1 MKLSKNLP
9 LYIIAAAIVVIVIL
23 LIINEYAIYG
33 LIVLGIALL
42 MYAFW
47 RFILRDR
54 ENTIIKLSDE
64 LDETKSVIEK
74 LAKENNE
81 LKHRRLNISE
91 LNNIFD
97 LGLLQVKSSFT
108 RTWNKN
114 FTRHDKTFH
123 FIGALEVKIVARYG
137 LDMKKL
143 RVKIDRERSQ
153 ILVAN
158 ISPQFLSFNDFD
170 YEWKIAEGLFY
181 KQPWIG
187 SGHWRKSDE
196 MQGLVSEIKEELRTQ
211 THREVKNGPEEM
223 KWILEPLQSQV
234 ASTLQVLIGSAS
246 MQVKIV
252 DWYDSTFLSIDDF
265 SNGTNMLELP
275 DFDEE

>member
-1 MKLSKNLP
+1 MNYSKSLP
-9 LYIIAAAIVVIVIL
+9 VYLVLTAVALIAIL
-23 LIINEYAIYG
+23 LIFNKYVFYG
-33 LIVLGIALL
+33 LIVIGIVLL
-42 MYAFW
+42 IYAFW
-47 RFILRDR
+47 RFILKER
-54 ENTIIKLSDE
+54 ENTISQLTEE
-64 LDETKSVIEK
+64 LDKTKSVIVQ
-74 LAKENNE
+74 LAKENTE
-81 LKHRRLNISE
+81 LKNRRLNISE

-108 RTWNKN
+108 RTWNEN
-114 FTRHDKTFH
+114 FTRHALTFH

-143 RVKIDRERSQ
+143 RIKIDKENNQ

-196 MQGLVSEIKEELRTQ
+196 MSGLVSEIKEELRTQ
-211 THREVKNGPEEM
+211 THREVKNGPAEM
-223 KWILEPLQSQV
+223 EWILEPLQSQV
-234 ASTLQVLIGSAS
+234 ASTLQVLIGNAS
-246 MQVKIV
+246 MQIKIV
-252 DWYDSTFLSIDDF
+252 DWCDTTFLSIDDF
-265 SNGTNMLELP
+265 SSGSDMFDLP
-275 DFDEE
+275 RLAP